1 MMSAAPC
8 RDEVTMLVRSRACVL
23 GVRKSQELHSP
34 AHPAASGGP
43 RAEGCRDSLDAEM
56 GNYAIHAATSSVIQC
71 PDTMD
76 RMSKDNTRKL
86 RSCIDLLDLY
96 EKPLRESLEDGE
108 QLEDPPA
115 VMLLR
120 GFAFGGATLKAMIAV
135 ADQDDECG
143 VCMPTLCR
151 PFYELAVRVLWASRD
166 PDGWQ
171 RLQKHCAN
179 EDRKWARRAVNLR
192 SWAEYARRVLD
203 NAESVLDRTDDDG
216 NPYSNPPPMD
226 QTLQQVEKRDID
238 CGLKTEEGSARFEYA
253 NLWQMMCGTAHAHL
267 VRIAHSPEAHTLIAV
282 NGAAVATFA
291 LLRATAVVVA
301 PDADGIKEIVEAM
314 GQKINGIL
322 KGETDLGLDEV
333 TFTRVRPDPE

>member
-1 MMSAAPC
+1 
-8 RDEVTMLVRSRACVL
+8 
-23 GVRKSQELHSP
+23 
-34 AHPAASGGP
+34 
-43 RAEGCRDSLDAEM
+43 
-56 GNYAIHAATSSVIQC
+56 
-71 PDTMD
+71 MD
-76 RMSKDNTRKL
+76 RMSNDNTRKL

-96 EKPLRESLEDGE
+96 EKPLRDSLEDGG
-108 QLEDPPA
+108 QTQDPPA

-120 GFAFGGATLKAMIAV
+120 GFAFGRATLKAMIAV

-179 EDRKWARRAVNLR
+179 EDRKWAKRAVDLP

-203 NAESVLDRTDDDG
+203 NAESVLDRTDGDG

-226 QTLQQVEKRDID
+226 QTLEQVEHRDIA
-238 CGLKTEEGSARFEYA
+238 CGIKTEEGSARFEYA

-267 VRIAHSPEAHTLIAV
+267 VQIARPPEAHTRIAV
-282 NGAAVATFA
+282 SGAAVATFA
-291 LLRATAVVVA
+291 LLRAVAVITA
-301 PDADGIKEIVEAM
+301 PDLQGLNETVEVM
-314 GQKINGIL
+314 GQHINGIL
-322 KGETDLGLDEV
+322 KGEADLGLDEV
-333 TFTRVRPDPE
+333 VFTRVPPDPE